1 MSDPAADSA
10 LSSRT
15 PPRKPLRLLV
25 VLPSWLGDAVMATPA
40 LRLLRSNLPGAF
52 IGALMRPGIDELLAG
67 TDLIDEFHVDRARGM
82 MGPKLAANKLR
93 PRRYDT
99 ALLLTNS
106 FSTALITR
114 LAFIPRR
121 IGYDRDA
128 RGLLLTDKLPAERTG
143 SLAGFGLGN
152 FACISAV
159 DYYLRAAHATIVDGF
174 ASKVV
179 PGNVVDGFASATLPT
194 PRLELSTTPA
204 EDQSAAAILQQAHI
218 AAPDRYAILN
228 PGANN
233 PAKRWPPDRFAA
245 AAVHLIARHNLHV
258 LMNGGPSE
266 HDLVADVIARA
277 LQLGAPAARLI
288 NLPNLNITIGAL
300 KPIVRASSLML
311 TNDTGPRHI
320 GAAFNIPLITLFGP
334 TDPRWTT
341 LPPSSIPN
349 IELTADPTLPKDQL
363 ADDHPDRCRIE
374 RIEVPT
380 VLAALDG
387 IRTPI

>member
-1 MSDPAADSA
+1 
-10 LSSRT
+10 
-15 PPRKPLRLLV
+15 
-25 VLPSWLGDAVMATPA
+25 MATPA
-40 LRLLRSNLPGAF
+40 LRLLRANLPGAF

-128 RGLLLTDKLPAERTG
+128 RGLLLTDKLPPDRTG
-143 SLAGFGLGN
+143 PLAGVGLGG

-159 DYYLRAAHATIVDGF
+159 NYYLRAAHVVLDGGADL
-174 ASKVV
+174 AS
-179 PGNVVDGFASATLPT
+179 GAVVDGAASATIPT
-194 PRLELSTTPA
+194 PRLELSTIPVQ
-204 EDQSAAAILQQAHI
+204 EQSAAAILQQANL
-218 AAPDRYAILN
+218 PSSDRYAILN

-245 AAVHLIARHNLHV
+245 AAAHLIARHNLHV
-258 LMNGGPSE
+258 LINGGPAE
-266 HDLVADVIARA
+266 HDLVADVVARA
-277 LQLGAPAARLI
+277 IQLGAPAARLI
-288 NLPNLNITIGAL
+288 NLPKLNITIGAL
-300 KPIVRASSLML
+300 KPIVRGSSLML

-320 GAAFNIPLITLFGP
+320 AAAFNVPLITLFGP

-341 LPPSSIPN
+341 LPPSPSPN
-349 IELTADPTLPKDQL
+349 LELTADPTLPRDQL
-363 ADDHPDRCRIE
+363 ADDHPERCRIE
-374 RIEVPT
+374 QIDVPR
-380 VLAALDG
+380 VLAAMDG
-387 IRTPI
+387 ALAGPPPKG